1 MVRLKCTEKPFAHF
15 RGNLDIE
22 TKIGRE
28 NSSMYCTAMS
38 RLRNEIKY
46 VCSTF
51 LVYQPVDLR
60 LTVLVNCNK
69 VQTYTDNYQSET
81 AKLTSEHKLI
91 Q

>member
-1 MVRLKCTEKPFAHF
+1 
-15 RGNLDIE
+15 
-22 TKIGRE
+22 
-28 NSSMYCTAMS
+28 MS

-60 LTVLVNCNK
+60 LTVLVNCNE